1 MKLIDPIVNV
11 VRGICMAA
19 ADSVPGVSGGT
30 IAFILG
36 FYEKFVSSIN
46 DFLLGSWDAKKKALP
61 FLITL
66 GIGWAGCFLV
76 CASVLS
82 LVFQTHI
89 YDLSSLFLGLTLAAI
104 PIVVYEERKCMKGK
118 YYWLI
123 FTAIGIGLVFL
134 IMNLGSFGAVDV
146 TALSLPLALILFISG
161 ALAISVM
168 ILPGISGSTML
179 LIIGLYVPLIS
190 AVSAC
195 VHLDFAAL
203 PALVIFAVGVLFGLA
218 VFTKVVRWCFAKF
231 RAQTM
236 YLILGLVIG
245 SFYAIVMGPAT
256 LAEPMDALSF
266 ATFSPV
272 FFVIGILILVVLQVV
287 KGVLSRRRE
296 TQT

>member
-1 MKLIDPIVNV
+1 MKLLDLIFNII
-11 VRGICMAA
+11 RGACMAA

-46 DFLLGSWDAKKKALP
+46 DLLLGPFDAKKKALP

-82 LVFQTHI
+82 LAFKTHI

-104 PIVVYEERKCMKGK
+104 PLVVYEERECLKGK

-123 FTAIGIGLVFL
+123 FTVIGAGLVL
-134 IMNLGSFGAVDV
+134 LLMNLGSFGSVDI
-146 TALSLPLALILFISG
+146 TQMNPLLALILFVSG

-168 ILPGISGSTML
+168 LLPGISGSTVL
-179 LIIGLYVPLIS
+179 LILGLYVPLIS

-195 VHLDFAAL
+195 VHLNFSAL
-203 PALVIFAVGVLFGLA
+203 PALLVFALGIIFGLA
-218 VFTKVVRWCFAKF
+218 VFTKVVRWCFKKF
-231 RAQTM
+231 RPQTM
-236 YLILGLVIG
+236 YLILGLLIG
-245 SFYAIVMGPAT
+245 SFYAIIRGPAT
-256 LAEPMDALSF
+256 LAEPLSALSF
-266 ATFSPV
+266 DTFSAL
-272 FFVIGILILVVLQVV
+272 FFVLGILIIAVLQIVKVV
-287 KGVLSRRRE
+287 TAKKRAGK
-296 TQT
+296 